1 MGAARHERFPE
12 PAGPVLTLVATL
24 VALSVLIL
32 IHELGHFFAAKSVD
46 IAAPTFS
53 LGLGPRVA
61 GFKWGETDFVI
72 SAIPLGG
79 YVKMAGMEDDEA
91 MEVLEGGEKAPP
103 VDPARTF
110 DAKPIWA
117 RTWVISAGVI
127 MNLAF
132 ALVANIVLAAGQG
145 EPYVGTRRLAPMHE
159 LGGSAAQVRRI
170 PIGAEV
176 VSVAGQPVGDYNQM
190 QERLSALPAGPVQLG
205 VQGGAP
211 VTLQLPAAGPSRDSV
226 QGALRPYSPPVF
238 AIILP
243 DRPAARAGLKPNDR
257 IVAIGGEPV
266 AAWHQAVERFRDS
279 PGKPLPVDVER
290 GGKRVS
296 VVLTPDAEEEE
307 ADGQK
312 RMVGKIGAQEL
323 PLIHY
328 RKLGFGTAVAHG
340 WNQTV
345 AMVELLLTT
354 LRDLV
359 TGALSPRNLGGLLSI
374 GEASGQ
380 SAQQG
385 GWSFLEFLA
394 LLSVNLAVLN
404 LLPIPILDGGH
415 LMFLLVEAVRGRP
428 LSVEARIRL
437 SHVGLIIVVGLMLWA
452 NGNDVVRYVERFLSR

>member
-12 PAGPVLTLVATL
+12 PAGPVLTLVSTL

-32 IHELGHFFAAKSVD
+32 IHELGHFLAAKSVD

-53 LGLGPRVA
+53 LGLGPRVT

-91 MEVLEGGEKAPP
+91 MEVLEGGERAPE

-110 DAKPIWA
+110 DAKPLWA

-127 MNLAF
+127 MNLLF

-145 EPYVGTRRLAPMHE
+145 EGYVATRRLAPMYE
-159 LGGSAAQVRRI
+159 LGGIAAQVRPI
-170 PIGAEV
+170 PVGAEV
-176 VSVAGQPVGDYNQM
+176 VSVAGQPVANWDEM
-190 QERLSALPAGPVQLG
+190 QEKLGAAPAGAVQLG
-205 VQGGAP
+205 LRDAAP
-211 VTLQLPAAGPSRDSV
+211 VTLALPTPGPSRDSIRA
-226 QGALRPYSPPVF
+226 ALRAYSPPVF
-238 AIILP
+238 AVVLP
-243 DRPAARAGLKPNDR
+243 DGAAAKAGLRSNDR
-257 IVAIGGEPV
+257 IVAIDGQPI
-266 AAWHQAVERFRDS
+266 AAWHQAVERFRNS
-279 PGKPLPVDVER
+279 PGKPVKVDVQRGAER
-290 GGKRVS
+290 LS
-296 VVLTPDAEEEE
+296 LTLTPAPEEET
-307 ADGQK
+307 ANGRK
-312 RMVGKIGAQEL
+312 RMVGKIGAMEL
-323 PLIHY
+323 PTLQY
-328 RKLGFGTAVAHG
+328 RKMGIAAAVTHG
-340 WNQTV
+340 WHQTV
-345 AMVELLLTT
+345 AMVELLVTT

-359 TGALSPRNLGGLLSI
+359 TGKLSPRNLGGLLSI

-380 SAQQG
+380 SAEQG
-385 GWSFLEFLA
+385 AWSFLSFLA

-452 NGNDVVRYVERFLSR
+452 NGNDVVRYVERFISR